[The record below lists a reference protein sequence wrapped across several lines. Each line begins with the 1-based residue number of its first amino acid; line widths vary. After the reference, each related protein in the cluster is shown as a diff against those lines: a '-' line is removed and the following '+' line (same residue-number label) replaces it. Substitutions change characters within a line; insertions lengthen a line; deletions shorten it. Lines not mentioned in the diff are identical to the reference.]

1 VKKILSVALLL
12 SVAGSAQAHYL
23 WVERDAGGAARGYY
37 GEWQN
42 SLIEKSG
49 ANLERIANPKA
60 FQSDAN
66 APLKIARAAD
76 HFDIGGAK
84 GHGDVRL
91 TDMIYAEARKT
102 RSFYYAK
109 GGRQDAA
116 AVFDL
121 EFVPVAPGSNQFTLL
136 WKGAPLPK
144 AAVSVYGP
152 PKWQRELDT
161 DEQGRVT
168 IDTPWMG
175 RYIVET
181 IRTEERKDPADE
193 VRRQVATVSFTVERG
208 IRWSSH

>member
-1 VKKILSVALLL
+1 MNRLLGVALLL
-12 SVAGSAQAHYL
+12 CMAASAQAHYL
-23 WVERDAGGAARGYY
+23 WVENDAGGAARGYY

-42 SLIEKSG
+42 NLVEKSG

-66 APLKIARAAD
+66 VPLKIVRAAD
-76 HFDIGGAK
+76 HFDMGGAK
-84 GHGDVRL
+84 GHADVRL

-109 GGRQDAA
+109 GGRQDTV

-175 RYIVET
+175 RYIVES

-193 VRRQVATVSFTVERG
+193 VRRQVATISFTVDRG
-208 IRWSSH
+208 IRWSAP